1 MAGDTEDLVLS
12 ISADVRQMQ
21 RALSRLTG
29 DTAKTTAVIQQQF
42 DSMGDVGGK
51 AFDKIADN
59 GNRAFSKGSQSAAKF
74 GQAMKVS
81 SLQTGNLA
89 AQINDIGVQLAGG
102 QSPFLIALQQGTQI
116 NQVLGQG
123 GARGAVAALGGA
135 FASLINPV
143 SLATIAIIG
152 LGGAAVQYVTSFL
165 GDSKDMAK
173 ALKEEAELIDKVAQ
187 KWGDA
192 LPALKKYNDERKRL
206 QEETEITTAVEAVAQ
221 GEYEKIREIIKD
233 VRGEIGRLVVDLQQA
248 GTEDTDILKLQK
260 VFNTLFEEVEAGNAK
275 FERLR
280 QVQAALNDLF
290 KNTGIPAA
298 KDMADS
304 IGQIADELER
314 AIDAANQLRAENAIR
329 DFFQRT
335 PLGTLGGLG
344 PITSGGGQFLN
355 PGQLQDFRASNTPS
369 QFERDLERAS
379 GAIDSFVDRVIK
391 AESGGDPNAKNRD
404 SSATG
409 VGQFLKST
417 WLELFRRHFPERAQT
432 MGRDAILELRKDA
445 DVSRSLIRAYA
456 KENAAVLQRAGVSVN
471 EAALQL
477 SHFLGAGDAAK
488 VLRAAPGT
496 PLAGL
501 ISQASI
507 NANPTILGGG
517 RTVDDAIS
525 YAERRASASTSTR
538 TAREKR
544 TPADIFAG
552 STQQIQAR
560 IDLINA
566 EIEAQG
572 RLNPLIEDYGFEV
585 EKARIKQHLLNDA
598 KKAGVEVTPALA
610 AQIDQ
615 LAGNYARASA
625 SADQLRA
632 SQERA
637 AQAAVEFSEFSK
649 DLLGGFIQDLREGKD
664 ASEAFANALQKV
676 GDKLLDVGLNALF
689 GGGGGGLFGGGGG
702 LFGGAIIPG
711 ILHNGG
717 VAGQDGYGHGRAV
730 SPSVFAGAR
739 RYHQGGVAGLM
750 PGEVPAILQKGEVVI
765 PKGSSAAAPQAVH
778 VTVGVSADNNGNLM
792 PFVESV
798 SQRTATQ
805 TTRQGLAT
813 YDKQMNRSFGG
824 RMAQAQAREL

>member
-1 MAGDTEDLVLS
+1 
-12 ISADVRQMQ
+12 
-21 RALSRLTG
+21 
-29 DTAKTTAVIQQQF
+29 
-42 DSMGDVGGK
+42 
-51 AFDKIADN
+51 
-59 GNRAFSKGSQSAAKF
+59 
-74 GQAMKVS
+74 
-81 SLQTGNLA
+81 
-89 AQINDIGVQLAGG
+89 
-102 QSPFLIALQQGTQI
+102 
-116 NQVLGQG
+116 
-123 GARGAVAALGGA
+123 
-135 FASLINPV
+135 
-143 SLATIAIIG
+143 
-152 LGGAAVQYVTSFL
+152 
-165 GDSKDMAK
+165 
-173 ALKEEAELIDKVAQ
+173 
-187 KWGDA
+187 
-192 LPALKKYNDERKRL
+192 
-206 QEETEITTAVEAVAQ
+206 
-221 GEYEKIREIIKD
+221 
-233 VRGEIGRLVVDLQQA
+233 
-248 GTEDTDILKLQK
+248 
-260 VFNTLFEEVEAGNAK
+260 
-275 FERLR
+275 
-280 QVQAALNDLF
+280 
-290 KNTGIPAA
+290 
-298 KDMADS
+298 MADS

-329 DFFQRT
+329 DFFQRS

-344 PITSGGGQFLN
+344 PVTSGGGQFLN

-369 QFERDLERAS
+369 QFEQDLERAS
-379 GAIDSFVDRVIK
+379 GAIDSFVERVIK
-391 AESGGDPNAKNRD
+391 AESGGRADAKNPN

-409 VGQFLKST
+409 AGQFIEST
-417 WLELFRRHFPERAQT
+417 WLDLFRRHFPARAQT

-456 KENAAVLQRAGVSVN
+456 KENAAVLQRDGVSVN

-525 YAERRASASTSTR
+525 YAERRASASSTR
-538 TAREKR
+538 TSREKR

-566 EIEAQG
+566 EIEAQS

-585 EKARIKQHLLNDA
+585 EKARIKQQLLNDA

-637 AQAAVEFSEFSK
+637 AQAAQEFSEFSK
-649 DLLGGFIQDLREGKD
+649 DMLGGFIQDLREGKS

-676 GDKLLDVGLNALF
+676 GDKLLEVGLNALF
-689 GGGGGGLFGGGGG
+689 GGGGGGGLFGGGGG
-702 LFGGAIIPG
+702 LLGGAIIPG
-711 ILHNGG
+711 ILHKGG
-717 VAGQDGYGHGRAV
+717 VAGSDGYSHGRAV

-739 RYHQGGVAGLM
+739 RYHKGGVAGLQA
-750 PGEVPAILQKGEVVI
+750 GEVPAILQRGEIVI
-765 PKGSSAAAPQAVH
+765 PKGGRLGGGGQSIVINAPINAPGADAAALAR
-778 VTVGVSADNNGNLM
+778 
-792 PFVESV
+792 VERSV
-798 SQRTATQ
+798 QDLGRNIPKMVDARTDARQ
-805 TTRQGLAT
+805 TRKVRA
-813 YDKQMNRSFGG
+813 
-824 RMAQAQAREL
+824 